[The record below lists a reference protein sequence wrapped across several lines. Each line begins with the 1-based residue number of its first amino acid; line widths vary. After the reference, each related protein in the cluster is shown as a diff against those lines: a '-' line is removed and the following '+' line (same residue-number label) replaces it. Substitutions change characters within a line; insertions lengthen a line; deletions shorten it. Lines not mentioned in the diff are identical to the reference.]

1 MREDS
6 QLAISLCE
14 LCRKLEGESAM
25 AKPVYEWIAAG
36 EEWSEPWGGSAAQW
50 FGSILP
56 RIQACLPAKT
66 ILEIASGFGRWSNYL
81 KDHCQQ
87 LHLVDPA
94 ADCIEACR
102 SRFAA
107 HSRVSCHVNDGRSLD
122 MVPSG
127 SIDFVFSFD
136 SLVHVR
142 WEIVEVYVAQIADK
156 LTTEG
161 RGFIHHSNLGAYASS
176 IARRARKLVSKGN
189 IVGSDHQR
197 DPEMTAELFRGL
209 CEQHGLKCFS
219 QELVNWRGRRLIDC
233 FSTIARQ
240 DSKWQAARAPFR
252 NPNFMLEA
260 RLIRRRSQHYPK
272 TSSAP

>member
-1 MREDS
+1 
-6 QLAISLCE
+6 
-14 LCRKLEGESAM
+14 M

-36 EEWSEPWGGSAAQW
+36 EEWSEPWGGSAPQW

-56 RIQACLPAKT
+56 RIQACLPANT

-81 KDHCQQ
+81 KEHCRQ

-94 ADCIEACR
+94 ADCIDACR

-107 HSRVSCHVNDGRSLD
+107 DSHVSCHVNDGRSLA
-122 MVPSG
+122 MIPEG

-142 WEIVEVYVAQIADK
+142 RETVEAYVAQLAEK
-156 LTTEG
+156 LTDEG
-161 RGFIHHSNLGAYASS
+161 RGFIHHSNLGESAASG
-176 IARRARKLVSKGN
+176 AQRLFRRTRKMLSKGH
-189 IVGSDHQR
+189 VLGSDHQR

-209 CEQHGLKCFS
+209 CEQHGLKCVC

-233 FSTIARQ
+233 FSTIARK
-240 DSKWQAARAPFR
+240 DSKWKEASGPFR

-260 RLIRRRSQHYPK
+260 RLIRSRSRHYPQ
-272 TSSAP
+272 TSVTP